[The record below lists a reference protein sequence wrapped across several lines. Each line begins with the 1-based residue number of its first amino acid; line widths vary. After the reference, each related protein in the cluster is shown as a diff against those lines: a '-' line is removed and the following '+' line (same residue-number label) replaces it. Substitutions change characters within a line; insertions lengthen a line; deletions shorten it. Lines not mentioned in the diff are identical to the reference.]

1 MAYLT
6 AGAMVGTMPVRV
18 TKPLSTPSDS
28 TPRSLNRI
36 WALIAS
42 KMTAQGTVDA
52 IEAQSTGSSSI
63 VRPLGLHLRAIES
76 LYTFADRSRVLGF
89 LEDHAYLVPV
99 LLEASEH
106 LGLHFDGAPL
116 VLQTIVDPEEEDA
129 EDATEL
135 VLSIVTP
142 LDPTDAISKF
152 VLFENAWWLGAL
164 PQARGKLC
172 IDLDFQ

>member
-6 AGAMVGTMPVRV
+6 TGAMVGTMPVRV
-18 TKPLSTPSDS
+18 TKPLSTPSDA
-28 TPRSLNRI
+28 TPRTLNRI

-42 KMTAQGTVDA
+42 RVTAQGTVDA

-63 VRPLGLHLRAIES
+63 MRPSGLHLRAVES

-99 LLEASEH
+99 LVEASEH
-106 LGLHFDGAPL
+106 LGLYFDGAPL
-116 VLQTIVDPEEEDA
+116 VLRTITDPEEENS

-142 LDPTDAISKF
+142 LDPIGAMSKLA
-152 VLFENAWWLGAL
+152 LFEDAWWLGAV
-164 PQARGKLC
+164 PQAQGKLC
-172 IDLDFQ
+172 IDLDYQ